1 MSDNGSGAQGNLRSL
16 DLRLPPLPQ
25 TLPQVLELLHAPGFV
40 TAEDLGEV
48 VQGDPAAVARLLKH
62 INSAYYGLRR
72 SITDVER
79 AIRMMGPTT
88 ASGTIISLCMLEM
101 SEMMEGPAESCF
113 QNLLRHSEGTAFLAR
128 HLLEGEAPQRGE
140 ESPAEGERPGGD
152 GFTEGLL
159 HDFGKLVLIYNYPE
173 KAVSIYEDKVFEEYL
188 SETNQR
194 VLEQLVFGCDHTEA
208 GGYAASEMNFPRTL
222 IDVIRYHHNPDE
234 QKVRND
240 SRETVWAVSA
250 ANLATKAM
258 GSSFVGVHPTETAT
272 DWETC
277 AADPIWNH
285 FLDVAEEGEE
295 DPSMQLMEE
304 LSAKR
309 KDIVLFTK
317 FFLNPDIPDP
327 AQQSN

>member
-1 MSDNGSGAQGNLRSL
+1 MSDNGSEVQGSLRSL

-25 TLPQVLELLHAPGFV
+25 TLPQVLKLLHEPGFV
-40 TAEDLGEV
+40 TAEDLTEV

-88 ASGTIISLCMLEM
+88 ASGTVISLCMLEM

-113 QNLLRHSEGTAFLAR
+113 RRLLRHSEGTAFLTR
-128 HLLEGEAPQRGE
+128 HLLNGEAPQRGE

-173 KAVSIYEDKVFEEYL
+173 KAVSLYEDKVFEEYL
-188 SETNQR
+188 SETNQL
-194 VLEQLVFGCDHTEA
+194 VLEQLVFGRNHTEA
-208 GGYAASEMNFPRTL
+208 GGYAASEMNFPRQL
-222 IDVIRYHHNPDE
+222 IDVIRYHHDPDDP
-234 QKVRND
+234 KVRKD
-240 SRETVWAVSA
+240 SEETARAVSA

-258 GSSFVGVHPTETAT
+258 GSSFVGVHPTETES
-272 DWETC
+272 DWEAC
-277 AADPIWNH
+277 AADPIWDH
-285 FLDVAEEGEE
+285 FVDETGEE
-295 DPSMQLMEE
+295 EDRTMALMEE
-304 LSAKR
+304 LKAR
-309 KDIVLFTK
+309 RRDIVLFTK
-317 FFLNPDIPDP
+317 FFLDPDIPDS
-327 AQQSN
+327 AQESR